1 MSEDGRPSI
10 ATMRRYTWMNIL
22 TGFLVWGVALAG
34 VSMMMPIMYGTI
46 SQDMGW
52 TISQTTSFMAIKSA
66 VSGIAGLFAGG
77 LIVKFGLKRVFVQS
91 VVVIGLATLG
101 LYFVSNLPIFYALAA
116 VSGLASILALIA
128 VQVTLA
134 KWHSASIGR
143 ITGVAML
150 GGAVAGAI
158 VPLATAFGLQ
168 NFGWHVTAAAAGV
181 LVLTVVLGAAIFLFR
196 EAPEAYGYTA
206 DELDPGPAGG
216 KRKVSGAMATDAGPE
231 FRSIFKTRQFILL
244 IIAATLSGAIS
255 NGVNEYI
262 PLFVERQA
270 NLGAYMAALGFTIVL
285 VISGLGKI
293 LFGWVFDRFSTKG
306 VAACWALCGVAVLLS
321 FPVAGLVTFL
331 IFMLVRGVSHGGV
344 VVQAPVLARHL
355 YGIKPIAQ
363 VIALLNAAFH
373 MGSALGIWAIGIG
386 VDLTGGFGIPFT
398 AVALTAGV
406 CALIGLR
413 LEPRYWAGYTAPRTP
428 AHAGG

>member
-1 MSEDGRPSI
+1 MDEHIHRLPGR
-10 ATMRRYTWMNIL
+10 
-22 TGFLVWGVALAG
+22 GVALAG

-52 TISQTTSFMAIKSA
+52 TITQTTSFMAIKSA
-66 VSGIAGLFAGG
+66 VSGVGGLFAGG

-91 VVVIGLATLG
+91 VAVIGIATLL
-101 LYFVSNLPIFYALAA
+101 LYFVDSLPVYYALAS
-116 VSGLASILALIA
+116 VSGFASILSLIA
-128 VQVTLA
+128 IQVTLA

-150 GGAVAGAI
+150 GGAAAGTI
-158 VPLATAFGLQ
+158 VPLATAYGLQ
-168 NFGWHVTAAAAGV
+168 HFGWHATAATAGV
-181 LVLTVVLGAAIFLFR
+181 LVLAFVLLAAIFLFR

-216 KRKVSGAMATDAGPE
+216 RSRMAGATPATDAGPE
-231 FRSIFKTRQFILL
+231 FRSILKTRQFILL
-244 IIAATLSGAIS
+244 IVAAALSGAIS

-270 NLGAYMAALGFTIVL
+270 NLGAYMAALGFTIVI

-293 LFGWVFDRFSTKG
+293 LFGWVFDRFSTRG

-321 FPVAGLVTFL
+321 FPVAGFATFL

-355 YGIKPIAQ
+355 YGIRPIAQ
-363 VIALLNAAFH
+363 VIAFLNAAFH
-373 MGSALGIWAIGIG
+373 LGASLGIWAIGIG
-386 VDLTGGFGIPFT
+386 VDLTGGFGIPFI
-398 AVALTAGV
+398 AVAVVAAI
-406 CALIGLR
+406 CALIGLG
-413 LEPRYWAGYTAPRTP
+413 LEPRYWAGYTARRAP
-428 AHAGG
+428 AHA

>member
-1 MSEDGRPSI
+1 
-10 ATMRRYTWMNIL
+10 MNVL

-34 VSMMMPIMYGTI
+34 VSMMMPIMYGSI

-52 TISQTTSFMAIKSA
+52 TITQTTSFMAIKSA
-66 VSGIAGLFAGG
+66 VSGVAGLFAGG
-77 LIVKFGLKRVFVQS
+77 LIMKFGLKRVFVQAVI
-91 VVVIGLATLG
+91 VVGLATLG
-101 LYFVSNLPIFYALAA
+101 LYFVSSLPIFYALAA
-116 VSGLASILALIA
+116 ISGFASILSLIA

-150 GGAVAGAI
+150 GGAAAGAV

-168 NFGWHVTAAAAGV
+168 NFGWHVTAAAAGA

-196 EAPEAYGYTA
+196 ETPEAYGYTA

-216 KRKVSGAMATDAGPE
+216 KGARGRSQAATDAGPE
-231 FRSIFKTRQFILL
+231 FRSIVKTRQFILL
-244 IIAATLSGAIS
+244 IVAAALSGAIS

-293 LFGWVFDRFSTKG
+293 LFGWVFDRLSTKG

-321 FPVAGLVTFL
+321 FPVAGLATFL

-363 VIALLNAAFH
+363 VIAFLNAAFH

-386 VDLTGGFGIPFT
+386 VDLTGGFGIPFI

-406 CALIGLR
+406 CALIGLQ
-413 LEPRYWAGYTAPRTP
+413 LEPRYWAGYTARRTP